1 MEMYSIPRL
10 AVGCRLHPASD
21 ILLVPEG
28 TLNLSG
34 PSREILVRL
43 DGQRTVSA
51 IVDDLLLQFE
61 GANSSEV
68 EQDVLELLNR
78 MEQRGVVR
86 T

>member
-1 MEMYSIPRL
+1 MEMHSVPRL
-10 AVGCRLHPASD
+10 AVGCRLHPTAD

-43 DGQRTVSA
+43 DGQRTVTA
-51 IVDDLLLQFE
+51 IVNDLLLQFE
-61 GANSSEV
+61 GANSSEIG
-68 EQDVLELLNR
+68 QDVLEVLNR